1 MRKNLRYVFGSALLF
16 VGVTAFAQTYQPL
29 AVTGF
34 NQDVIANGIGAA
46 SASTTSSVDSQ
57 NASANFGY
65 LSLDYQ
71 LDATSPLPTVG
82 LPVNGQLTSPN
93 IPGLTFSLM
102 PYSGN
107 NSLKLPNQNDAGT
120 LTLTTPV
127 AVSALYLATTSGDG
141 GSTIS
146 VQVNFADGT
155 SQTVSGLPVTNWD
168 TAAPAAT
175 PAIIGNIGR
184 VKRTTGVVSTGNFQL
199 FQITVP
205 IEIGNQAK
213 LVNSLTVTKTAT
225 GTDSQIP
232 HVFAV
237 SAQIP
242 GTCPV
247 IASSAGA
254 PASMTSGTINY
265 TLGSYGTGGTNITY
279 TVEVYTDAAFTT
291 AVTGSPFTGITTTSY
306 TVPGLTFGTTY
317 YYRVKANNGNC
328 DSAYSTGSFTIAYCT
343 PTTTNTTSTLYSIT
357 QFSTTLGYIN
367 INQASGFGAYNNYS
381 TTQLVGIS
389 AGNAF
394 NYSGTKNSAATTVDI
409 WVDWNQDLAFSD
421 AEKVVNGGTVTTTT
435 GTAFS
440 GSITVPAGTAN
451 GNYNMRVRSRFYNYA
466 SSPCA
471 NIAYGDAE
479 DYTIAVSEQP
489 ADCATPAAPVFTL
502 GTITASSMAPVVTA
516 PAEAVTGYMLVRS
529 TAATLSATPAN
540 GTWYTVGADFGGG
553 KVVAVGSVAA
563 YTDFLAA
570 NTRYYYYLFAY
581 NSGGAICYGPIYSP
595 VASADASTCAVATVV
610 SGASNIGN
618 TSANLNFTN
627 VVGTGGS
634 TATYTVEVY
643 TDAEMANLFGSFTS
657 ATNSYTVTGL
667 TIATTYYF
675 RVKAVTTG
683 CFNDAWTTLA
693 SFATQ
698 SAYTPLD
705 VTGYTD
711 DVIANGTGIANLST
725 TNAVDGAAN
734 AYIALNYQNA
744 STAAVT
750 TVGLP
755 VNRILNSSGI
765 TGLGFIMPDYTGNNS
780 LRLPAQNQAGTL
792 TLTQPRKL
800 SNLYL
805 ALTSGSGSSTIS
817 TVVNFTDGTSQAV
830 ASYTLIDWY
839 DPGTGAQPALI
850 NNLGRA
856 NRQNATGNIE
866 AGASKVFYVTLPVAE
881 QNQAKLVASVTI
893 TKTSTG
899 ATEPVPNI
907 FAVSGKVIDEC
918 PVLNTAFSMPT
929 ATGAN
934 VTFGLLAGSSAADSY
949 SYAVYTDEAMTTPVA
964 GSPFTT
970 TTTSLTVT
978 GLNGNTTYYYSATA
992 INTSCTSAPV
1002 TGSFT
1007 TTCVAPQTPVATAQ
1021 ALCAGATVAELEA
1034 TAADGATVNW
1044 YATATA
1050 TTPLAATT
1058 PLTGTTYYV
1067 SQTVAACESTRIAVA
1082 VTINALPEAPVVAD
1096 QDFCGSATIANLEI
1110 TGADGAVFTWFAVD
1124 GEPLEATA
1132 PLESGVYF
1140 VSQTVGECTS
1150 PAAEFDVTVNP
1161 TPDAPVAAEDIA
1173 FCGSATVADLIAEGE
1188 EGATFTWYATQGGD
1202 ALEDTTALETGTYWV
1217 TQTVGTCTSTAAEV
1231 AVAVNSIPDAPAT
1244 APQTFCEGAIAAE
1257 LTATAT
1263 EGATLTWFEADGTT
1277 VLDAATVLETGSY
1290 WVSQSVGECTSVV
1303 AQVAVTVNEIPDAP
1317 EAIEDQTFTTGETI
1331 ADLDVTFDEGTTVT
1345 WYIFDED
1352 TYVAVPATTVLED
1365 DVTYYVSQSNG
1376 TCESERTPVT
1386 ANIAAGVEGFNI
1398 RSLTVYPNP
1407 TNGVITVSANANLT
1421 HMVLNNLL
1429 GQKVLEQNANAT
1441 ETQLNISALAAGTY
1455 ILQVASGNSTATVKV
1470 VKQ

>member
-1 MRKNLRYVFGSALLF
+1 MKKNLRYVLGAALLF

-34 NQDVIANGIGAA
+34 NQDVIANGIGAPTT
-46 SASTTSSVDSQ
+46 STTTSVDAQ
-57 NASANFGY
+57 NANANFAY
-65 LSLDYQ
+65 LALDYQ
-71 LDATSPLPTVG
+71 ATEASALPTVG

-93 IPGLTFSLM
+93 IPGLTYSLQ
-102 PYSGN
+102 PYTGN
-107 NSLKLPNQNDAGT
+107 NSLKLPNQNDSGT

-168 TAAPAAT
+168 SAAPAAT

-247 IASSAGA
+247 IASATGA
-254 PASMTSGTINY
+254 SASMTSGIINY
-265 TLGSYGTGGTNITY
+265 TLGSYGTGGTDITY
-279 TVEVYTDAAFTT
+279 TVEAYTDAAFTT
-291 AVTGSPFTGITTTSY
+291 PVAGSPFTGITATSY
-306 TVPGLTFGTTY
+306 TIPGLTFGTTY

-367 INQASGFGAYNNYS
+367 INQASSFGAYNNYS
-381 TTQLVGIS
+381 TTQMVGIS
-389 AGNAF
+389 AGNTF
-394 NYSGTKNSAATTVDI
+394 NYSGTKYGASTTVDI

-421 AEKVVNGGTVTTTT
+421 AEKVVNGGTTTTTT
-435 GTAFS
+435 GTSFS

-451 GNYNMRVRSRFYNYA
+451 GNYNMRVRSRFYTYT

-489 ADCATPAAPVFTL
+489 ADCPAPAAPVFTL
-502 GTITASSMAPVVTA
+502 GTITASSMTPVVTA
-516 PAEAVTGYMLVRS
+516 PAEIPTGYVLVRS
-529 TAATLSATPAN
+529 TAATLSATPVN
-540 GTWYTVGADFGGG
+540 GAWLTVGADFGGG
-553 KVVAVGSVAA
+553 KVAAVGSVATF
-563 YTDFLAA
+563 TDFLAA
-570 NTRYYYYLFAY
+570 NTHYYYFLFAY
-581 NSGGAICYGPIYSP
+581 NSGGATCYGPIYSP
-595 VASADASTCAVATVV
+595 VAAADASTCAIATIV
-610 SGASNIGN
+610 SGATNIAN
-618 TSANLNFTN
+618 YSANLNFTN

-634 TATYTVEVY
+634 AATYTIEVY
-643 TDAEMANLFGSFTS
+643 NDAAMASLFGSFTS
-657 ATNSYTVTGL
+657 STNSYSLTGL
-667 TIATTYYF
+667 AIATTYYY

-683 CFNDAWTTLA
+683 CFNDAWSTLA
-693 SFATQ
+693 SFTTQ
-698 SAYTPLD
+698 SQYTPLD

-711 DVIANGTGIANLST
+711 DVIANGTGVANLST

-744 STAAVT
+744 AAAAVT

-755 VNRILNSSGI
+755 VNRILNNTGV
-765 TGLGFIMPDYTGNNS
+765 TGLGFIMPDYTGNNV

-805 ALTSGSGSSTIS
+805 ALTSGSGGSAIS
-817 TVVNFTDGTSQAV
+817 TVINFTDGTSQAA
-830 ASYTLIDWY
+830 ASFTLIDWY
-839 DPGTGAQPALI
+839 AAGTAAQPALI
-850 NNLGRA
+850 TNLGRA
-856 NRQNATGNIE
+856 NRQNAVGAIE
-866 AGASKVFYVTLPVAE
+866 TGASKVFYVTLPVTE
-881 QNQAKLVASVTI
+881 ENQLKTVASVTI

-929 ATGAN
+929 ADGAT
-934 VTFGLLAGSSAADSY
+934 VSFGLLAGSSAATSY
-949 SYAVYTDEAMTTPVA
+949 SYAVYTDEAMTIPVA

-970 TTTSLTVT
+970 TTTNLTVT

-992 INTSCTSAPV
+992 INSACTSAPV

-1007 TTCVAPQTPVATAQ
+1007 TTCVAPAAPFAAPQTF
-1021 ALCAGATVAELEA
+1021 CAGASVADLEA
-1034 TAADGATVNW
+1034 TATEGAIIKW
-1044 YATATA
+1044 YETATA
-1050 TTPLAATT
+1050 TVQLAETAV
-1058 PLTGTTYYV
+1058 LISTTYYV
-1067 SQTVAACESTRIAVA
+1067 SQSLGGCESTKTPVVI
-1082 VTINALPEAPVVAD
+1082 TITPLPDAPTVAD
-1096 QDFCGSATIANLEI
+1096 QDFCGSATVADLTVN
-1110 TGADGAVFTWFAVD
+1110 GAEGAVFAFVTVD
-1124 GEPLEATA
+1124 GDPLEATS
-1132 PLESGVYF
+1132 PLETGLYYVT
-1140 VSQTVGECTS
+1140 QTVGECTS
-1150 PAAEFDVTVNP
+1150 PASDFDVVVNP
-1161 TPDAPVAAEDIA
+1161 TPDAPVTVEDVA
-1173 FCGSATVADLIAEGE
+1173 FCGSATVADLVATGT
-1188 EGATFTWYATQGGD
+1188 EGAIITWYATEGGE
-1202 ALEDTTALETGTYWV
+1202 ALEATTALETGTYWV
-1217 TQTVGTCTSTAAEV
+1217 TQTIGTCTSAATEV

-1244 APQTFCEGAIAAE
+1244 EPQTFCEGATAAE
-1257 LTATAT
+1257 LTATAI

-1277 VLDAATVLETGSY
+1277 VLDAATLLETGSY
-1290 WVSQSVGECTSVV
+1290 WVSQSVGECTSIVT
-1303 AQVAVTVNEIPDAP
+1303 QVAVTVNEIPDAP
-1317 EAIEDQTFTTGETI
+1317 VAVEVQTFTTGETV
-1331 ADLDVTFDEGTTVT
+1331 ADLDVTFAEGTTVN

-1352 TYVAVPATTVLED
+1352 VYVAIPATATLENG
-1365 DVTYYVSQSNG
+1365 VTYYVSQSNG
-1376 TCESERTPVT
+1376 ACESERTPIT
-1386 ANIAAGVEGFNI
+1386 ANVAAGTEGFNAK
-1398 RSLTVYPNP
+1398 SLSVYPNP
-1407 TNGVITVSANANLT
+1407 SNGVINVSANANLT
-1421 HMVLNNLL
+1421 HLVLNNLL
-1429 GQKVLEQNANAT
+1429 GQKVMEQNINAT
-1441 ETQLNISALAAGTY
+1441 QAQLNISALAAGTY
-1455 ILQVASGNSTATVKV
+1455 MLQVASGNSTATVKV
-1470 VKQ
+1470 IKQ

>member
-1 MRKNLRYVFGSALLF
+1 MKKNLRYLFGSALLF
-16 VGVTAFAQTYQPL
+16 VGVSAFAQTYQPL

-46 SASTTSSVDSQ
+46 STSTTTSVDAQ
-57 NASANFGY
+57 NVNANFAY
-65 LSLDYQ
+65 LALDFQ
-71 LDATSPLPTVG
+71 LDATSALPTVG
-82 LPVNGQLTSPN
+82 LPLNGQLTSPN

-107 NSLKLPNQNDAGT
+107 NSLKLPNQNDSGT

-146 VQVNFADGT
+146 VQVNFTDGT

-168 TAAPAAT
+168 STPPAAT
-175 PAIIGNIGR
+175 PTIIGNIGR

-205 IEIGNQAK
+205 IEIGNQSK

-225 GTDSQIP
+225 GNDSQIP

-242 GTCPV
+242 GSCPV
-247 IASSAGA
+247 IASSTGA
-254 PASMTSGTINY
+254 SASMTSGAVNY

-291 AVTGSPFTGITTTSY
+291 AIAGSPFTGLTASSY

-317 YYRVKANNGNC
+317 YYRVKANNGSC

-357 QFSTTLGYIN
+357 QFSTTLGYMN
-367 INQASGFGAYNNYS
+367 INQSTGFGAYNNYS
-381 TTQLVGIS
+381 TTQMVGIS
-389 AGNAF
+389 AGNTF
-394 NYSGTKNSAATTVDI
+394 NYSGTKYGGSTTVDI

-421 AEKVVNGGTVTTTT
+421 AEKVVDGGTVTTTT
-435 GTAFS
+435 GTSFS

-451 GNYNMRVRSRFYNYA
+451 GNYRMRVRSRYFNYA

-471 NIAYGDAE
+471 NILYGDAE

-489 ADCATPAAPVFTL
+489 ADCPAPAAPVFTL
-502 GTITASSMAPVVTA
+502 GTITASSMTPVVTI
-516 PAEAVTGYMLVRS
+516 PTDVPTGYVLVRS
-529 TAATLSATPAN
+529 TSATLSATPVN

-553 KVVAVGSVAA
+553 KVAAVGSVAA
-563 YTDFLAA
+563 FTDFLAA
-570 NTRYYYYLFAY
+570 NTRYYYFLFAY
-581 NSGGAICYGPIYSP
+581 NNGGATCYGPIYSP
-595 VASADASTCAVATVV
+595 VTSADASTCAVATAV

-618 TSANLNFTN
+618 YSANLNATN
-627 VVGTGGS
+627 IVGTGGS
-634 TATYTVEVY
+634 AATYTFEVY

-657 ATNSYTVTGL
+657 ATNSYALTGL
-667 TIATTYYF
+667 DIATTYYF
-675 RVKAVTTG
+675 RAKAVTTG

-693 SFATQ
+693 SFTTQ
-698 SAYTPLD
+698 SLYTPLD
-705 VTGYTD
+705 VTGYSD

-725 TNAVDGAAN
+725 TNAVDGASN

-744 STAAVT
+744 ATSAVT
-750 TVGLP
+750 SVGLP
-755 VNRILNSSGI
+755 VNRILNNSGI
-765 TGLGFIMPDYTGNNS
+765 TGLGFIMPDYTGNNA
-780 LRLPAQNQAGTL
+780 LRLPAQNQPATL

-805 ALTSGSGSSTIS
+805 ALTSGSGASTIS
-817 TVVNFTDGTSQAV
+817 TVINFTDGTSQA
-830 ASYTLIDWY
+830 SSSFDLIDWY
-839 DPGTGAQPALI
+839 NPGTGAQPALI
-850 NNLGRA
+850 SNLGRA
-856 NRQNATGNIE
+856 NRQNATGAIE
-866 AGASKVFYVTLPVAE
+866 TGNSKVFYVTLPVTE
-881 QNQAKLVASVTI
+881 ENQAKMVASVTI
-893 TKTSTG
+893 TKTSPG

-907 FAVSGKVIDEC
+907 FAVSGKVIDDC

-929 ATGAN
+929 AGGAN

-949 SYAVYTDEAMTTPVA
+949 NYAVYTDEAMTTPVA

-978 GLNGNTTYYYSATA
+978 GLMGNTTYYYSATA

-1007 TTCVAPQTPVATAQ
+1007 TTCVAPAAPAATAQ
-1021 ALCAGATVAELEA
+1021 TLCAGATVAELEA
-1034 TAADGATVNW
+1034 TAAEGATVNW

-1050 TTPLAATT
+1050 TTPLTATT
-1058 PLTGTTYYV
+1058 ALTGTTYYV
-1067 SQTVAACESTRIAVA
+1067 SQTVAGCESTRVAVV
-1082 VTINALPEAPVVAD
+1082 VTINALPEAPAVAD
-1096 QDFCGSATIANLEI
+1096 QDFCGSATIADLEV

-1161 TPDAPVAAEDIA
+1161 TPEAPIAVEDVA
-1173 FCGSATVADLIAEGE
+1173 FCGSATVADLTAEGE
-1188 EGATFTWYATQGGD
+1188 EGATFTWYATEGGE
-1202 ALEDTTALETGTYWV
+1202 ALEATTALETGTYWV
-1217 TQTVGTCTSTAAEV
+1217 TQTVGTCKSTATEV
-1231 AVAVNSIPDAPAT
+1231 AVAINSIPDAPAT
-1244 APQTFCEGAIAAE
+1244 EPQTFCEGATAAE
-1257 LTATAT
+1257 LTATAA
-1263 EGATLTWFEADGTT
+1263 EGATLTWFEADGST
-1277 VLDAATVLETGSY
+1277 VLEAGAVLETGSY
-1290 WVSQSVGECTSVV
+1290 WVSQSLGECTSDV
-1303 AQVAVTVNEIPDAP
+1303 AQVAVTVNETPEDP
-1317 EAIEDQTFTTGETI
+1317 EAEEEQTFTAGETL
-1331 ADLDVTFDEGTTVT
+1331 ADLDVTFEEGTTVT

-1352 TYVAVPATTVLED
+1352 VFVAIPATTALED
-1365 DVTYYVSQSNG
+1365 GVTYYVSQSNG
-1376 TCESERTPVT
+1376 TCESELTPVT
-1386 ANIAAGVEGFNI
+1386 ANAAAGIEGFNAK
-1398 RSLTVYPNP
+1398 SLTVYPNP
-1407 TNGVITVSANANLT
+1407 SNGVITVAANTNLT
-1421 HMVLNNLL
+1421 RLVLNNLL
-1429 GQKVLEQNANAT
+1429 GQKVMEQNTNAI

-1455 ILQVASGNSTATVKV
+1455 ILQVTSGNSTATVKV
-1470 VKQ
+1470 IKQ